1 MGKIIGSSIVIYDD
15 FNNVLIAERGKGKNT
30 PKVWGI
36 FGKDIKGKETE
47 EKCVLKAIDKD
58 LKCTVFDLKE
68 LNTYSNTGS
77 NDGELIKGYSGTVK
91 EYLTCHKSINS
102 VKWIGKKEI
111 DNYNFSD
118 LDRAMLEDFWK

>member
-1 MGKIIGSSIVIYDD
+1 MGNVVGCSIVIYDD

-68 LNTYSNTGS
+68 LNTYSNIES
-77 NDGELIKGYSGTVK
+77 NDGVLIKGYSGTVK